1 MEKEEKDIRFVARFY
16 RENRL
21 DTTQAWQKLGIGKQ
35 RNNSILLYRLITIA
49 AVTFLIAGFSWWWIY
64 DRQDWIVIASSA
76 HAVKEV
82 TLPDNSHITLAEN
95 SALQYD
101 RLAYGK
107 KNRNVTLNGKA
118 YFSVTH
124 QEQCPF
130 RVQTELANIQVLGTQ
145 FQVTANANQ
154 TSATVESGKVRFYN
168 KEQKEAILTKGMYA
182 FINQKGQM
190 QINKQSDP
198 NTFAWKT
205 HVFVYNEAPLKKVVK
220 ELEEVYKVH
229 IGGIPQKEYY
239 LTTTFDNTPIE
250 DIIEIINQTLDTKQE
265 PLCRPVW
272 GICGKG
278 KTHSEETK
286 LRRTGQH
293 SGCTSRSPFRGFG
306 LGLWVLGYRPVWHSH
321 SNSQA
326 FSYSSSKRAS
336 SSISFSVKSMLSISS
351 KVVPF
356 SSASAFARL
365 SAFSSTHAVNSS
377 LSILSSF
384 SISSSYS

>member
-64 DRQDWIVIASSA
+64 DRQDWIVI
-76 HAVKEV
+76 V
-82 TLPDNSHITLAEN
+82 
-95 SALQYD
+95 LQYD

-250 DIIEIINQTLDTKQE
+250 DIIEIINQTLDTKLDITQ
-265 PLCRPVW
+265 
-272 GICGKG
+272 
-278 KTHSEETK
+278 
-286 LRRTGQH
+286 
-293 SGCTSRSPFRGFG
+293 
-306 LGLWVLGYRPVWHSH
+306 
-321 SNSQA
+321 
-326 FSYSSSKRAS
+326 
-336 SSISFSVKSMLSISS
+336 
-351 KVVPF
+351 
-356 SSASAFARL
+356 
-365 SAFSSTHAVNSS
+365 
-377 LSILSSF
+377 
-384 SISSSYS
+384 